1 MKKSAENGK
10 GVKKKHTWRMFI
22 ASSKEGIEY
31 AKAIQLVINRKF
43 KRKVCEVWNEG
54 AFKNGKAYL
63 ETLEHLASDFDCGL
77 AVFTADRPA
86 GNQWAPSYNVVLE
99 YGLFLGAFGRNRTF
113 VLREDAK
120 GKVLE
125 IPTDLAGITLG
136 EFSTSEEMGESERSE
151 AVKRASMEV
160 VKLLRD
166 QPPPNAEPLERI
178 KNNWRDH
185 ETLSREQFKLFS
197 FYGLR
202 DRQDDASPGWNE
214 RNVYYLWADPLGSS
228 IQARVMPNAKGL
240 EVEFQN
246 RRARFPG
253 NVAIRVSK
261 LCVPVARSGSFRNL
275 RFRAYI
281 PPGSPPNVWL
291 GIRVVDALTTHWMY
305 CSEEGKDNRLTV
317 SPGVRGQ
324 LFTIPLH
331 DSNSWKPFTAD
342 GNYCYHSAIPDFS
355 QILAVVIEVGTETS
369 WRPGDDPGKVQLKDF
384 RLE

>member
-43 KRKVCEVWNEG
+43 KRKVCEVWNQG

-160 VKLLRD
+160 
-166 QPPPNAEPLERI
+166 
-178 KNNWRDH
+178 
-185 ETLSREQFKLFS
+185 
-197 FYGLR
+197 
-202 DRQDDASPGWNE
+202 
-214 RNVYYLWADPLGSS
+214 
-228 IQARVMPNAKGL
+228 
-240 EVEFQN
+240 
-246 RRARFPG
+246 
-253 NVAIRVSK
+253 
-261 LCVPVARSGSFRNL
+261 
-275 RFRAYI
+275 
-281 PPGSPPNVWL
+281 
-291 GIRVVDALTTHWMY
+291 
-305 CSEEGKDNRLTV
+305 
-317 SPGVRGQ
+317 
-324 LFTIPLH
+324 
-331 DSNSWKPFTAD
+331 
-342 GNYCYHSAIPDFS
+342 
-355 QILAVVIEVGTETS
+355 
-369 WRPGDDPGKVQLKDF
+369 
-384 RLE
+384 

>member
-1 MKKSAENGK
+1 MLYHLAGEPGAAESGRVTSHEKKRGEWQK
-10 GVKKKHTWRMFI
+10 GKKKHTWRMFI
-22 ASSKEGIEY
+22 ASSKEGVKY

-86 GNQWAPSYNVVLE
+86 GDQWAPSYNVVLE

-125 IPTDLAGITLG
+125 IPTDLVGITLG
-136 EFSTSEEMGESERSE
+136 EFSTFEEMGDSDRSE

-166 QPPPNAEPLERI
+166 QPPPNAEPLEKI

-185 ETLSREQFKLFS
+185 ETLSREEFKLFS

-202 DRQDDASPGWNE
+202 DRQDDASAGWNE
-214 RNVYYLWADPLGSS
+214 RNVYYLWADPLGSFRS
-228 IQARVMPNAKGL
+228 LPACDAPNCGIGRQAPMAALCSKP
-240 EVEFQN
+240 
-246 RRARFPG
+246 ARPHPCCGPRQIFG
-253 NVAIRVSK
+253 
-261 LCVPVARSGSFRNL
+261 
-275 RFRAYI
+275 
-281 PPGSPPNVWL
+281 WL
-291 GIRVVDALTTHWMY
+291 
-305 CSEEGKDNRLTV
+305 
-317 SPGVRGQ
+317 
-324 LFTIPLH
+324 
-331 DSNSWKPFTAD
+331 
-342 GNYCYHSAIPDFS
+342 
-355 QILAVVIEVGTETS
+355 
-369 WRPGDDPGKVQLKDF
+369 
-384 RLE
+384 